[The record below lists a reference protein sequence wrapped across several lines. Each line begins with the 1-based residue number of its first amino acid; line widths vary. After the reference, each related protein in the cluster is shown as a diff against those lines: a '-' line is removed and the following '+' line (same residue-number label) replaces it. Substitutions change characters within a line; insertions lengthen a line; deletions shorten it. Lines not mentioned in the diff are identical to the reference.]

1 MQSFVIQG
9 AAGGRPL
16 KGSVQVGGMKNAVL
30 PIMAAATVVDGITEL
45 SNVPSISDVGALA
58 SMIELLGGTVDR
70 RGDKLSIDARTIL
83 KTELDDTLSKKMRAS
98 VLMTGPL
105 LARLGSVTFPHP
117 GGCVLGSRPID
128 VFVNGFKKLGAE
140 YAETKE
146 SYTLSAP
153 HGLTGGTIFF
163 RLPSVTATETFMAAA
178 TLAKGTVTLYNAA
191 MEPEVVAV
199 ADFLRAAGADI
210 EGAGSPTITIRP
222 STLRAPSSPV
232 AIIPDRIEAGS
243 FMILGALAGDGVM
256 VRNVDPYHLSA
267 VIDALETMGVPLD
280 VGETS
285 ITVHA
290 PQHLRPYE
298 LKTHEHPGYPTDL
311 QAPMGVLMTQ
321 AEGESAIIETIFDG
335 RLNYTSDLVRM
346 GADIQLW
353 HPHKAT
359 VRGKTG
365 LKGREIDGPDIRAG
379 LAFILA
385 GIVADGETKV
395 GNAHLVDRGY
405 EHIEER
411 LQSLGASI
419 VRESF

>member
-1 MQSFVIQG
+1 
-9 AAGGRPL
+9 
-16 KGSVQVGGMKNAVL
+16 MKNAVL
-30 PIMAAATVVDGITEL
+30 PIMAAATVIDGVSEL
-45 SNVPSISDVGALA
+45 SNVPNISDVGALA
-58 SMIELLGGTVDR
+58 AMIELLGGAIDR
-70 RGDKLSIDARTIL
+70 RGDRLSIDARSIL

-140 YAETKE
+140 YTETGE

-153 HGLTGGTIFF
+153 HGLRGGSVFF
-163 RLPSVTATETFMAAA
+163 RLPSVTATETFMTAA

-222 STLRAPSSPV
+222 STLRAPSVSV
-232 AIIPDRIEAGS
+232 SIIPDRIEAGS
-243 FMILGALAGDGVM
+243 FMILGALAGNGVT
-256 VRNVDPYHLSA
+256 VENVDPQHLSA

-280 VGETS
+280 IGDRY

-290 PQHLRPYE
+290 PSHLRPYE

-359 VRGKTG
+359 VRGRTE

-385 GIVADGETKV
+385 GIAAEGETRV

-405 EHIEER
+405 GSIEER
-411 LQSLGASI
+411 LQSLGTSI
-419 VRESF
+419 VRVTL